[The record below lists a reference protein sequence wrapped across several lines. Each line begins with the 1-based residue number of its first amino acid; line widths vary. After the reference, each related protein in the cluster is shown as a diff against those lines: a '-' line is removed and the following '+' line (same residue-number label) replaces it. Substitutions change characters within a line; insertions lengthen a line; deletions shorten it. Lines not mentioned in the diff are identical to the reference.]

1 MKTQNSIEE
10 INRIMTAVVQEQD
23 VESAI
28 HALLQTGVSVTHLAS
43 TGGFLGRRNA
53 TLMIGLKENQI
64 EETVGALTK
73 SCRRRVE
80 YVATP
85 LEGSPL
91 PFPSPT
97 PITVGGATIFTLEV
111 ERYIEL

>member
-1 MKTQNSIEE
+1 MANIYPPQS
-10 INRIMTAVVQEQD
+10 INRLMIAVVQEQD
-23 VESAI
+23 IESATN
-28 HALLQTGVSVTHLAS
+28 ALTKLGLSVIRLPSVGA
-43 TGGFLGRRNA
+43 FLGRRNA
-53 TLMIGLKENQI
+53 TLLIGMSEHQVEAAEKALK
-64 EETVGALTK
+64 K

-97 PITVGGATIFTLEV
+97 PIVVGGATIFTFEV
-111 ERYIEL
+111 EKYVEF